1 MTHIAIPI
9 PNVSGKHDI
18 KIEVTIN
25 NQTQSLHYKIELFY
39 WDDCQNP
46 RLTVFPKSSPTLIP
60 IGGCII
66 PEHRLTGLYRLPLW
80 KKEIR
85 YKVDRCYAIE
95 MDTSCER
102 LN

>member
-46 RLTVFPKSSPTLIP
+46 QLTVFP
-60 IGGCII
+60 
-66 PEHRLTGLYRLPLW
+66 
-80 KKEIR
+80 
-85 YKVDRCYAIE
+85 RC
-95 MDTSCER
+95 
-102 LN
+102 